1 MIDSRRKELKK
12 KKANDSLAVGVCD
25 WVSGLKEEETLCA
38 EK

>member
-1 MIDSRRKELKK
+1 MIDSGRKGLK

-25 WVSGLKEEETLCA
+25 WVSGLKEGETLCA